1 MIVNS
6 NSIIEFIRNNPIMS
20 QDETLSLMVVQLQ
33 QLNVIA
39 DQISELNT
47 IGRSLAF
54 RVGNVFAARI
64 HELQTAI
71 INQIGIALIRGF
83 NGNLGFE
90 FQNLAQQEPNLRV
103 GFTEE

>member
-47 IGRSLAF
+47 IGRSLA
-54 RVGNVFAARI
+54 
-64 HELQTAI
+64 
-71 INQIGIALIRGF
+71 
-83 NGNLGFE
+83 
-90 FQNLAQQEPNLRV
+90 
-103 GFTEE
+103 